1 MTQATLDAPV
11 QRPPSYRWLQL
22 IMGIVCMAMIA
33 NLQYGWTLFVNPIA
47 DKYGWSKAAIQ
58 VAFTIFI
65 LTETWLVP
73 IEGWAVDKW
82 GPRPVILFGGLLCGI
97 GWVMNSYASTL
108 TMLYIAA
115 AISGIGAGAVYGT
128 CVGSALKWFPDR
140 RGLAA
145 GLTAAGFGAGSAAT
159 IIPIS
164 MMIQKSGYEQT
175 FLYFGIGQGLI
186 VMLLALFMVR
196 PPVHVASAIQ
206 KKTKVQQSR
215 VDYSPSQIVRTP
227 VFWVMYIMF
236 VLVAAG
242 GLMATAQMGPIAKDF
257 KIDGVTFN
265 VMGMILPALTF
276 ALAIDRV
283 LNGLTRP
290 FFGWVSDQI
299 GREKTMFI
307 AFAIESVGIMMLY
320 YWGRDPIMFVI
331 LTGVVFFAWGEIY
344 SLFPA
349 TSADTF
355 GSKNAAGNAGL
366 LYTAKGTASI
376 FVPISSI
383 ITAATGSWEAV
394 FFVGCGMN
402 ALAALMAWYVLRPMR
417 KKFMD
422 DAAIT
427 QEVQSPGLAGATGS
441 GRLASS

>member
-1 MTQATLDAPV
+1 MTNESTLNAPATPNAN
-11 QRPPSYRWLQL
+11 RWIQL
-22 IMGIVCMAMIA
+22 VMGIICMAMIA

-47 DKYGWSKAAIQ
+47 DKYHWSKAAIQ

-73 IEGWAVDKW
+73 IEGWAVDKF
-82 GPRPVILFGGLLCGI
+82 GPRPVVLFGGLLCAL
-97 GWVMNSYASTL
+97 GWVMNSFADTL
-108 TMLYIAA
+108 TLLYIAA
-115 AISGIGAGAVYGT
+115 AVSGIGAGAVYGT

-164 MMIQKSGYEQT
+164 MMIASKGYEQT
-175 FLYFGIGQGLI
+175 FLYFGLGQGLI
-186 VMLLALFMVR
+186 VMLLALMMVR
-196 PPVHVASAIQ
+196 PPAHVPGAIK
-206 KKTKVQQSR
+206 KKTKVQQGNAEFT
-215 VDYSPSQIVRTP
+215 PSQIIRKP
-227 VFWVMYIMF
+227 VFWVMYVMF

-257 KIDGVTFN
+257 AIDGVKFN

-307 AFAIESVGIMMLY
+307 AFAMESVGILALY
-320 YWGRDPIMFVI
+320 YFGRDPIMFVI

-349 TSADTF
+349 TAADTF
-355 GSKNAAGNAGL
+355 GTKNAAGNAGL

-376 FVPISSI
+376 FVPISSMI
-383 ITAATGSWEAV
+383 AAASGSWEAV
-394 FFVGCGMN
+394 FFVGCGLN
-402 ALAALMAWYVLRPMR
+402 AVAALMAWFVLKPMR
-417 KKFMD
+417 KNFMD
-422 DAAIT
+422 TAVTPAENEAVDVAA
-427 QEVQSPGLAGATGS
+427 AA
-441 GRLASS
+441 RMAR